1 MMTPIKII
9 TSLLRLIAC
18 LLAFTSTQAQTLTEY
33 VSSGK
38 QKSEARV
45 YTAAID
51 DFTYALRINDKSED
65 AYYERGVTFYKMG
78 RFIDALSDLNK
89 AIELAPQLAL
99 SYYWRGKVQ
108 MKLHDFRTALW
119 DFNKAIS
126 LSDNQADFY
135 VEKAFAHLSVK
146 HFVQAQD
153 ACKSAF
159 QINPLYPPALSALG
173 LVYLEQDKLEEA
185 YEYLKKAVNLQ
196 SSDAQNHFNLAEYF
210 FKINEREKAID
221 HYTSSINLDPY
232 NPEAYFK
239 RAILKLAL
247 GSDLEAQKDANRAIL
262 HNRRFYKAYV
272 VRGIASYNMREMDR
286 HDGDFNQYLSVANS
300 SEDYYFLATNAYLYS
315 KEQQLNANEQLTP
328 KAEVWAQKA
337 LQISESYENQLL
349 YAQVL
354 AKLKK
359 TSAALEAAQKALN
372 LAKKLNKDT
381 SESKKLIAE
390 LEREKIDSTPPVI
403 RIFAPLATTR
413 GIIVVETANKITVV
427 GQANDE
433 SGVTAVLINGNPAR
447 LMPDGNFDGEA
458 TLIGENSMIT
468 VRAIDSRGNE
478 AKTTFQVNK
487 SNTNKPI
494 AATQKKRIE
503 GKRRALLFATDLYDT
518 WGHLSNPV
526 NDAKTIAADLKEI
539 YDYEVEV
546 LTNLRKNDI
555 ILKIKEYAQFQ
566 YGPNDQLLIFFAG
579 HGQFDEI
586 FKEGYVVAKD
596 SDINDESK
604 SSYIAHSN
612 LRTYISNINCKQV
625 LLMMDVCFGGTID
638 PLIAMRGSETNF
650 DADREELIRRKMRLK
665 SKLYLTSGGKE
676 YVPDGRPGQHSP
688 FCRRLLEAF
697 RSEGGTDGILTM
709 GEIMEF
715 IGLVN
720 PTPRLGELGQSDP
733 GADFL
738 FFAR

>member
-1 MMTPIKII
+1 MMTPTTIK
-9 TSLLRLIAC
+9 TPLLGLIMC
-18 LLAFTSTQAQTLTEY
+18 LLALTYTQAQTVAEY
-33 VSSGK
+33 ISSGK
-38 QKSEARV
+38 QKSESRI

-51 DFTYALRINDKSED
+51 DFSYALRLNDKSED
-65 AYYERGVTFYKMG
+65 AYYQRGVTYYKMG
-78 RFIDALSDLNK
+78 RFYDALQDLNK
-89 AIELAPQLAL
+89 AIELAPKLAF
-99 SYYWRGKVQ
+99 SYYWRGKAH

-119 DFNKAIS
+119 DFDKAIS
-126 LSDNQADFY
+126 LSSNYADFH
-135 VEKAFAHLSVK
+135 VEKALAHLSVK

-153 ACKSAF
+153 ACKAAF
-159 QINPLYPPALSALG
+159 RINSLYPAALSTLG
-173 LVYLEQDKLEEA
+173 LIYLEQGKLDEA
-185 YEYLKKAVNLQ
+185 YDYLKKAVNFQ
-196 SSDAQNHFNLAEYF
+196 SGDAQNHLNLAEYF
-210 FKINEREKAID
+210 FKINEKEKAID

-239 RAILKLAL
+239 RAMLKLAL
-247 GSDLEAQKDANRAIL
+247 GSDAEAQKDANKAIL

-272 VRGIASYNMREMDR
+272 IRGIASYNMREMER
-286 HDGDFNQYLSVANS
+286 HDNDFNQYLSIAKS
-300 SEDYYFLATNAYLYS
+300 AEDYHFLANNAYRYA
-315 KEQQLNANEQLTP
+315 KEAQLSPNEQLTP
-328 KAEVWAQKA
+328 KAEIWAQKA

-359 TSAALEAAQKALN
+359 TAPALEASKKALQ
-372 LAKKLNKDT
+372 LAKKQNKDA
-381 SESKKLIAE
+381 SASKALIAE
-390 LEREKIDSTPPVI
+390 LELEQIDNTPPVI

-413 GIIVVETANKITVV
+413 GVIVVGTTDKLTVV
-427 GQANDE
+427 GQANDQ

-447 LMPDGNFDGEA
+447 LMPNGNFDGETA
-458 TLIGENSMIT
+458 LVGENSIIT

-487 SNTNKPI
+487 SIINKPT
-494 AATQKKRIE
+494 AATAKKRID
-503 GKRRALLFATDLYDT
+503 GKRRALLFATDRYDT
-518 WGHLSNPV
+518 WAHLSNPV
-526 NDAKTIAADLKEI
+526 NDANTIARDLKEI

-546 LTNLRKNDI
+546 LTNLPKNDI
-555 ILKIKEYAQFQ
+555 ILKIKEYAQYQ
-566 YGPNDQLLIFFAG
+566 YEPNDQLLIFFAG

-650 DADREELIRRKMRLK
+650 NADREELIRRKMRLK

-715 IGLVN
+715 ITLVN